1 VRPLELAR
9 VRWDVAD
16 PAPSR
21 LARAGGRAAGVGAT
35 MLATASRLRRI
46 DAAGSAGRRE
56 RARVLRDAARRA
68 LQLHGL
74 EVRATGPLPL
84 GPALLASNH
93 VSWLDP
99 LVVASL
105 IPCAPVSKLDVSRWP
120 LVGGLARDLGVVFV
134 ARGDARSGA
143 SALRQARAALEH
155 GVPVLNFPEA
165 TTTPGT
171 SVLPFRAGAFGL
183 AIAAGVPV
191 VPVALRYDP
200 PELAWVGEDSFV
212 PHWLRLASSR
222 RASAYV
228 ALGEPMQP
236 TANASAATVARA
248 VHAEVS
254 RLLQEL
260 R

>member
-1 VRPLELAR
+1 MTPLELTR
-9 VRWDVAD
+9 VRWDVAE

-35 MLATASRLRRI
+35 MLATAHRLRKI
-46 DAAGSAGRRE
+46 DAEGSTGRRE

-68 LQLHGL
+68 LELHGL
-74 EVRATGPLPL
+74 EVRSSGPLPL
-84 GPALLASNH
+84 GPVLLASNH

-105 IPCAPVSKLDVSRWP
+105 VPCAPVSKIDVSRWP
-120 LVGGLARDLGVVFV
+120 IVGALARDLGVVFV
-134 ARGDARSGA
+134 ARGDASSGA
-143 SALRQARAALEH
+143 RALRQARAALDH

-165 TTTPGT
+165 TTTVGT

-183 AIAAGVPV
+183 AISAGVPV

-222 RASAYV
+222 RARAIV

-236 TANASAATVARA
+236 SEHANAAAVARA